1 MCLDSDCVGNILEL
15 YITLSVYRYFLVKC
29 NNTICHSTV
38 AHLELLLAKV
48 DDIARVT
55 TENNIKLTRANLRL
69 DAVESR
75 LDNFS
80 LPCINC
86 QQPGV
91 TENSSAST
99 SNCSS
104 NDNKFNSSCGEYDQR
119 VVSHD
124 KGASAL
130 GMMIPC
136 NSRHD
141 VESLDSCLSRGS
153 SRDWMVRTLCFVT

>member
-1 MCLDSDCVGNILEL
+1 MYTDCIKKKSQCTATVLPK
-15 YITLSVYRYFLVKC
+15 KC
-29 NNTICHSTV
+29 ISCICHSTV
-38 AHLELLLAKV
+38 AHLELLIAKV

-86 QQPGV
+86 QEPGV
-91 TENSSAST
+91 TENSSASS

-104 NDNKFNSSCGEYDQR
+104 NSSSKLNSSCAEYDQR

-130 GMMIPC
+130 GIMIPC
-136 NSRHD
+136 SSRHD
-141 VESLDSCLSRGS
+141 VESLDTCLSRGS
-153 SRDWMVRTLCFVT
+153 SRDWMVRT